1 MAKKGNDFEWFDSNG
16 KPKGNLKKVK
26 GPGIAILIVLIV
38 FVIAGFGGSPFYNVG
53 EQENAVVTQFGTIVR
68 TDTAGLYFK
77 LPFIQQVHKVDTT
90 THGMQIGYVTDGAE
104 VDYTDVDAESI
115 MITSDF
121 NFVDVDFYLEYRVSD
136 PVGYLYN
143 SKEPETI
150 LRNMTLAA
158 IRSTVSEYT
167 VDDVITTGKSQIQ
180 SDVKERLIA
189 DLAKND
195 IGLSVVNVSIQ
206 DAEPPTEAVIQAF
219 KAVETAKQGAE
230 TAINNANKYQ
240 NEQIPAAE
248 ANADAITQAATATKE
263 ARIAEA
269 EGQAERFNQLY
280 DEYTKYP
287 LITKQRMF
295 YEAME
300 DILPELK
307 VIITDGQTQELL
319 PLDSFSSLNDSA
331 AGTSADTSAAVEE

>member
-1 MAKKGNDFEWFDSNG
+1 MAKRNGFERFNSDGS
-16 KPKGNLKKVK
+16 PRGNLKKMK
-26 GPGIAILIVLIV
+26 SGGIVLLIIV
-38 FVIAGFGGSPFYNVG
+38 IVGVIAAFGGSPYYNVG
-53 EQENAVVTQFGTIVR
+53 EQENAVVTQFGTILR

-90 THGMQIGYVTDGAE
+90 THGMQIGYATESSEDE
-104 VDYTDVDAESI
+104 DYRDVNAESI

-136 PVGYLYN
+136 PVSYLYN
-143 SKEPETI
+143 SKNPESI

-158 IRSTVSEYT
+158 IRSTVSEYS
-167 VDDVITTGKSQIQ
+167 VDDVITTGKGQIQ
-180 SDVKERLIA
+180 SDVKERLIS

-195 IGLSVVNVSIQ
+195 IGLAVVNVSIQ
-206 DAEPPTEAVIQAF
+206 DAEPPTEEVIQAF

-230 TAINNANKYQ
+230 TAVNNANKYK

-248 ANADAITQAATATKE
+248 ASADAIKQAAEATKE
-263 ARIAEA
+263 ARVAEA

-280 DEYTKYP
+280 EQYTQYP

-295 YEAME
+295 YETME
-300 DILPELK
+300 ELLPSLK
-307 VIITDGQTQELL
+307 VIVTDGQTEEML
-319 PLDSFSSLNDSA
+319 PLDSFSTMME
-331 AGTSADTSAAVEE
+331 GTTSVTE